1 MTTNQLAGKTH
12 QAFSAAFFNALVG
25 AITETSGS
33 PWLVAAVPD
42 AESTPDEFEPVGINL
57 TLDGSLQGEFL
68 LEFRRAQAVLLASKC
83 LRQSADK
90 FGTEQSEGLLKV
102 IEAGVNEFCS
112 ALAQEY
118 GAFTINASIAA
129 QPASDRANI
138 AEITAADDGGN
149 RVSILMYLDPALT
162 EALSLHSET
171 ASADE
176 VSGKSLDAATA
187 KDGQAI
193 PKQVN
198 LKLVLDVELNVTLRF
213 GQRQLALREVL
224 ELTSGS
230 VIELDRQ
237 VEEPVELLLEGKVIA
252 RGEAVVIDGNY
263 GLRVTEV
270 PQPLPSPVLR

>member
-1 MTTNQLAGKTH
+1 MTTNQLAGKPH
-12 QAFSAAFFNALVG
+12 QAFSSAFFNALV
-25 AITETSGS
+25 AAVTETSGS

-42 AESTPDEFEPVGINL
+42 AESAPDDSEPVRMKL

-68 LEFRRAQAVLLASKC
+68 LEFRRKDAVVLASKC
-83 LRQSADK
+83 LRQSADE
-90 FGTEQSEGLLKV
+90 FETEQSDALLKV
-102 IEAGVNEFCS
+102 IEAGVKKFCS

-118 GAFTINASIAA
+118 GTFTINASLASE
-129 QPASDRANI
+129 PASDRVNI
-138 AEITAADDGGN
+138 VEITAADDDGN

-162 EALSLHSET
+162 KALTLRSET

-176 VSGKSLDAATA
+176 VSRKSIDAAAAET
-187 KDGQAI
+187 I
-193 PKQVN
+193 PEQVN

-270 PQPLPSPVLR
+270 PQPLPPSVLR